1 MYRNILINNPA
12 RIYQKNHQLVVEVE
26 AIHRFPIEDIATLVI
41 DNQQTSITTNC
52 LNMLAEQGVCVIVC
66 DGKHMPSGCLMP
78 VSAYSRRLPMLK
90 LQLSLPKVKIKH
102 LWQQIIKQK
111 IANQGKCLELIGHE
125 DNVSILTARV
135 KSGDT
140 DNVEGVAA
148 ARYFK
153 NMFGDMFA
161 RDDDI
166 PINGLLNYGYA
177 IIRAYIARQ
186 ISAYGLETSVGL
198 FHHSELNNFNLA
210 DDIIEPFRP
219 VVDLQVA
226 SIGEGEELNPQ
237 NKSQLIGV
245 LSHDVS
251 LNGEKQPVSY
261 AIEKVV
267 QNLIRCFKG
276 EADTLILPKLLPIE
290 VHRYE

>member
-1 MYRNILINNPA
+1 M
-12 RIYQKNHQLVVEVE
+12 
-26 AIHRFPIEDIATLVI
+26 
-41 DNQQTSITTNC
+41 
-52 LNMLAEQGVCVIVC
+52 
-66 DGKHMPSGCLMP
+66 
-78 VSAYSRRLPMLK
+78 
-90 LQLSLPKVKIKH
+90 
-102 LWQQIIKQK
+102 
-111 IANQGKCLELIGHE
+111 
-125 DNVSILTARV
+125 
-135 KSGDT
+135 
-140 DNVEGVAA
+140 
-148 ARYFK
+148 
-153 NMFGDMFA
+153 
-161 RDDDI
+161 
-166 PINGLLNYGYA
+166 
-177 IIRAYIARQ
+177 
-186 ISAYGLETSVGL
+186 GL

-226 SIGEGEELNPQ
+226 SMGEGEELNPQ

-251 LNGEKQPVSY
+251 LNGEEQPVSY

>member
-12 RIYQKNHQLVVEVE
+12 KIFQQNKQLMVEVDGV
-26 AIHRFPIEDIATLVI
+26 HKFPIEDVATLVI

-66 DGKHMPSGCLMP
+66 NDKHMPSGCMMP
-78 VSAYSRRLPMLK
+78 VSAYHRRLPMLK
-90 LQLSLPKVKIKH
+90 LQMSQSKVKIKH

-111 IANQGKCLELIGHE
+111 IANQGKCLELMGH
-125 DNVSILTARV
+125 DDDVSILAGRV

-153 NMFGDMFA
+153 NLFGNGFS
-161 RDDDI
+161 RDEDI
-166 PINGLLNYGYA
+166 PVNGRLNYGYA

-186 ISAYGLETSVGL
+186 LASYGLETSVGL

-219 VVDLQVA
+219 VVDLQAA
-226 SIGEGEELNPQ
+226 SMEGETELTPAV
-237 NKSQLIGV
+237 KSQLIGI
-245 LSHDVS
+245 LSHDVD
-251 LNGEKQPVSY
+251 LNGERQPVSY

-267 QNLIRCFKG
+267 QNLIRCFKD
-276 EADTLILPKLLPIE
+276 EADSLILPRLLPIA
-290 VHRYE
+290 VHEYE

>member
-1 MYRNILINNPA
+1 M
-12 RIYQKNHQLVVEVE
+12 
-26 AIHRFPIEDIATLVI
+26 
-41 DNQQTSITTNC
+41 
-52 LNMLAEQGVCVIVC
+52 
-66 DGKHMPSGCLMP
+66 
-78 VSAYSRRLPMLK
+78 
-90 LQLSLPKVKIKH
+90 
-102 LWQQIIKQK
+102 
-111 IANQGKCLELIGHE
+111 
-125 DNVSILTARV
+125 
-135 KSGDT
+135 
-140 DNVEGVAA
+140 
-148 ARYFK
+148 
-153 NMFGDMFA
+153 
-161 RDDDI
+161 
-166 PINGLLNYGYA
+166 
-177 IIRAYIARQ
+177 
-186 ISAYGLETSVGL
+186 GL

-226 SIGEGEELNPQ
+226 SMGEGEELNPQ